1 MVSGKKQT
9 ILIVDDTQENIL
21 LLSEVLESDYLTKAA
36 IDGERALKIASA
48 AEPPDLVLLDVM
60 MPGMDGYEV
69 CKRLKTN
76 PGTRHIPVIFV
87 TAMNEVEDETKG
99 LDLGAVDYITKPIS
113 PPIVKARVKAHLER
127 YEQKRE
133 LERMVVKLEEQAHE
147 LAAWNQTLEQRV
159 AEGVAQAAAA
169 HARINHLLTSSPAVL
184 YSFEATEN
192 NNPTFVSDNLRDVL
206 GYEPREYLEDRKFV
220 PDRIHPDDAARYR
233 GNLSRLFKEGY
244 MINEYRF
251 RRKDGGYCWVSDELK
266 VIHNDAGKPVEV
278 VGSWSEI
285 TKRKLAEEALDRLA
299 RMKRFFSPAVA
310 DLILSG
316 NADDP
321 LKTHRR
327 EIVVVFL
334 DLREFTTFSESADPE
349 EVMSVLA
356 EYHAAMG
363 ELIMKYAG
371 TLERFAGDG
380 IMIFFNDPVLIPNP
394 AAQAVSMALEM
405 QQRFKGLAAAWARRG
420 YDLSLG
426 IGIAQGFAT
435 IGAIGFEGRRDYGAI
450 GNVTNLAARL
460 CSEANGGQILVS
472 QRVEAALG
480 EVAKSQPIGEISLKG
495 FSKPIKTFEIRWN
508 I

>member
-1 MVSGKKQT
+1 MSGKTHT

-36 IDGERALKIASA
+36 IDGERALKIAFG
-48 AEPPDLVLLDVM
+48 AEPPDLILLDVM
-60 MPGMDGYEV
+60 MPGMSGYEV
-69 CKRLKTN
+69 CKRLKEN
-76 PGTRHIPVIFV
+76 PNTRQIPVIFI

-99 LDLGAVDYITKPIS
+99 LELGAVDYITKPIS
-113 PPIVKARVKAHLER
+113 PPIVIARVKTHLER

-133 LERMVVKLEEQAHE
+133 LQRMVVKLEEQARE
-147 LAAWNQTLEQRV
+147 LAAWNQKLEQRV
-159 AEGVAQAAAA
+159 AEGIAQ
-169 HARINHLLTSSPAVL
+169 
-184 YSFEATEN
+184 
-192 NNPTFVSDNLRDVL
+192 
-206 GYEPREYLEDRKFV
+206 
-220 PDRIHPDDAARYR
+220 
-233 GNLSRLFKEGY
+233 
-244 MINEYRF
+244 
-251 RRKDGGYCWVSDELK
+251 
-266 VIHNDAGKPVEV
+266 
-278 VGSWSEI
+278 
-285 TKRKLAEEALDRLA
+285 LDRLG

-334 DLREFTTFSESADPE
+334 DLRGFTTFSESADPE

-363 ELIMKYAG
+363 ELIMKHAG

-380 IMIFFNDPVLIPNP
+380 IMIFFNDPVLVPNP

-420 YDLSLG
+420 YELSLG
-426 IGIAQGFAT
+426 IGIAQGYAT

-460 CSEANGGQILVS
+460 CGEAQGGQILVS
-472 QRVEAALG
+472 QRVEGALG
-480 EVAKSQPIGEISLKG
+480 DVAKSQPIGDVSLKG
-495 FSKPIKTFEIRWN
+495 FNKPIKAFEICWN
-508 I
+508 R